1 MPDVGR
7 LDFLR
12 LPEESE
18 ALRVET
24 GVRQGDEISVFYDP
38 MIAKVIA
45 HGTDRADALG
55 KLHTALRDFN
65 VVGVRTNIPLIRKII
80 AMDEYR
86 EKAVDTSFIAAHS
99 ERLFERLPDSSEDIA
114 LAAVVNFISLQR
126 KGGNQCSRAGHDGN
140 RS

>member
-7 LDFLR
+7 LAFLH

-45 HGTDRADALG
+45 HGTDRADALA

-65 VVGVRTNIPLIRKII
+65 VVGVRTNISLIRKII

-86 EKAVDTSFIAAHS
+86 DKAVDTSFIATHS
-99 ERLFERLPDSSEDIA
+99 ERLFARLPDSPEDIA
-114 LAAVVNFISLQR
+114 LAAVLNFIPQQR
-126 KGGNQCSRAGHDGN
+126 KGRSRFFRVDHNGNQS
-140 RS
+140 